1 MASQISIPQ
10 VLSSFTDLWEP
21 RLVAAVNDQHVK
33 IAKIDGAFIWH
44 SHPDS
49 DELFYLLAGELT
61 MEMERKDS
69 DGGAGSTPHVELVV
83 MNVGDVFVV
92 PKGVRHRPVAR
103 QAHIMMVER
112 SDTIN
117 TGDVTGQSD
126 RTRVPMDVRR

>member
-1 MASQISIPQ
+1 
-10 VLSSFTDLWEP
+10 LSSFTDLWEP

-44 SHPDS
+44 SHPYS

-61 MEMERKDS
+61 MEMETKDP
-69 DGGAGSTPHVELVV
+69 DGGEDSASRVEEVV
-83 MNVGDVFVV
+83 MKVGDVFVV

-112 SDTIN
+112 SDTVN
-117 TGDVTGQSD
+117 TGDVAGVSD
-126 RTRVPMDVRR
+126 RTRVPKDVRR